1 MDRIY
6 KYNPN
11 ISYNPNGGRYLQLIT
26 AKNLY
31 IQNITVAEN
40 DGHSDSFHVKFPN
53 VFTNYPLGAVRV
65 EDQKFKDWDHYKFTI
80 WQLQLNF
87 VVFCASSACGVSV
100 EHLNAKE
107 PMIRSIYRFHV
118 YYHIRRILKILEI
131 PLPYE
136 NSFNQYNNPYNHEK
150 FIGICSEYGVSND
163 LTKWRK
169 QKYFSTWQSRAWETG
184 KPGMSNINE
193 NSFSRW
199 IIEKSDGLT
208 MLGLQKLS
216 GSVRHDA
223 YLILTSQTSTR
234 GPIVGI
240 ESRNLDAQHTFL
252 NTFENIVNRRVNISE
267 DIRRFQKTLQY
278 ARSKVDYVIGEFIYM
293 LPSNMNLQIEKVKD
307 YNNKILISSPS
318 FKIGTNLKINLD
330 GEQVKLKDKPD
341 VKSKE
346 VEMVKTEP
354 DVKPKVITKPDIKS
368 NKEHKQDVKPNIEL
382 KHDVMLI
389 TTKPDTNK
397 ITYEEEKV
405 ALYWELQ
412 LYLQYGGCSSDLR
425 SICLCHEICVYQ
437 DSNTCDKCPQI
448 LRQPTNC
455 FLCSIQDP

>member
-6 KYNPN
+6 RYNSDANYKPN
-11 ISYNPNGGRYLQLIT
+11 RGTYLQLIT
-26 AKNLY
+26 AKDLY
-31 IQNITVAEN
+31 IQNVTVSEH
-40 DGHSDSFHVKFPN
+40 DGGHSDSFQVKFPN

-80 WQLQLNF
+80 WQSQLNF
-87 VVFCASSACGVSV
+87 TVFCTSSACGVSV

-163 LTKWRK
+163 LTKWRN

-184 KPGMSNINE
+184 KPGMSYINE

-208 MLGLQKLS
+208 TLGIQKLS
-216 GSVRHDA
+216 ESVRDYA

-234 GPIVGI
+234 GPIVGH
-240 ESRNLDAQHTFL
+240 EARNLDAQRTFL
-252 NTFENIVNRRVNISE
+252 NTFENIVNRRVNIPE

-278 ARSKVDYVIGEFIYM
+278 ARSKVDYAIGEFVYM
-293 LPSNMNLQIEKVKD
+293 LPSDMNLRIGNVRN

-318 FKIGTNLKINLD
+318 FKIGTNVKVNLLSS
-330 GEQVKLKDKPD
+330 ENRKLNID

-346 VEMVKTEP
+346 VKTEP
-354 DVKPKVITKPDIKS
+354 DVKLKVKTRPDVEL
-368 NKEHKQDVKPNIEL
+368 NKEHKQDVKPNI
-382 KHDVMLI
+382 KFDQDVK
-389 TTKPDTNK
+389 KPDTNE

-405 ALYWELQ
+405 ALVLGITSVFTVWWMF
-412 LYLQYGGCSSDLR
+412 
-425 SICLCHEICVYQ
+425 
-437 DSNTCDKCPQI
+437 K
-448 LRQPTNC
+448 
-455 FLCSIQDP
+455 

>member
-11 ISYNPNGGRYLQLIT
+11 VSYKPNGGTYLQLIT
-26 AKNLY
+26 AKDLY
-31 IQNITVAEN
+31 IQNVTVAEHN
-40 DGHSDSFHVKFPN
+40 GHSDSFQVKFPN

-80 WQLQLNF
+80 WQSQLNF

-118 YYHIRRILKILEI
+118 YYHIRRILNILEI

-136 NSFNQYNNPYNHEK
+136 NSFNQYSNPYNHEK
-150 FIGICSEYGVSND
+150 FIEICSEYGVSND
-163 LTKWRK
+163 LTKWRN

-184 KPGMSNINE
+184 KPGMSYINE

-199 IIEKSDGLT
+199 IIEKSEGLT
-208 MLGLQKLS
+208 TLGIQKLS
-216 GSVRHDA
+216 ESVRDYA
-223 YLILTSQTSTR
+223 YLILTSQTGTR
-234 GPIVGI
+234 GPIVGH
-240 ESRNLDAQHTFL
+240 EARNLDAQRMFL
-252 NTFENIVNRRVNISE
+252 NTFENIVNRRINIPE

-278 ARSKVDYVIGEFIYM
+278 ARSKVDYAIGEFVYM
-293 LPSNMNLQIEKVKD
+293 LPSDMNLRIGNVRN

-318 FKIGTNLKINLD
+318 FKIGTNLKINLLSS
-330 GEQVKLKDKPD
+330 ENQRLNVD

-354 DVKPKVITKPDIKS
+354 DVKSKMITKS
-368 NKEHKQDVKPNIEL
+368 NIESNAKRKQDVKPNIKFDRESNQ
-382 KHDVMLI
+382 DVK
-389 TTKPDTNK
+389 KPDLLSSQFKYVEKRSKLNDK

-405 ALYWELQ
+405 AL
-412 LYLQYGGCSSDLR
+412 
-425 SICLCHEICVYQ
+425 
-437 DSNTCDKCPQI
+437 I
-448 LRQPTNC
+448 LGTTAV
-455 FLCSIQDP
+455 FTVWWMFS

>member
-6 KYNPN
+6 KYNSN
-11 ISYNPNGGRYLQLIT
+11 ANYKPNGGRYLQLIT
-26 AKNLY
+26 AEDLY
-31 IQNITVAEN
+31 IQNITVAEHN
-40 DGHSDSFHVKFPN
+40 SGHSDSFQVKFPN
-53 VFTNYPLGAVRV
+53 VFTNYPLGAMRI
-65 EDQKFKDWDHYKFTI
+65 EDQRFKDWDHYKFTL
-80 WQLQLNF
+80 WQSQLNF

-163 LTKWRK
+163 LTKWRN
-169 QKYFSTWQSRAWETG
+169 QKYFSTWQSRAWETN
-184 KPGMSNINE
+184 KPGMSYINE

-208 MLGLQKLS
+208 TLGLQKLS
-216 GSVRHDA
+216 ESVRDYA

-234 GPIVGI
+234 GPIVGH
-240 ESRNLDAQHTFL
+240 EARNLDAQHTFL
-252 NTFENIVNRRVNISE
+252 NTFENIVNRRVNIPE

-278 ARSKVDYVIGEFIYM
+278 ARSKVDYAIGEFVYM
-293 LPSNMNLQIEKVKD
+293 LPSDMNLRIGNVRN

-318 FKIGTNLKINLD
+318 FKIGTNVKVNIN
-330 GEQVKLKDKPD
+330 

-346 VEMVKTEP
+346 VEMVRTE
-354 DVKPKVITKPDIKS
+354 PKVITKPNIKPH
-368 NKEHKQDVKPNIEL
+368 KEHKQDVKPNIKFDRES
-382 KHDVMLI
+382 KQDV
-389 TTKPDTNK
+389 KGPDTNK

-405 ALYWELQ
+405 AL
-412 LYLQYGGCSSDLR
+412 
-425 SICLCHEICVYQ
+425 
-437 DSNTCDKCPQI
+437 I
-448 LRQPTNC
+448 LGTTAV
-455 FLCSIQDP
+455 FTVWWIFK